1 MSIHRIGF
9 PEVSRHIHTPR
20 SYFCRDICV
29 SIGGHIL
36 ARHPE
41 KMDMPADKE
50 EFLLFL
56 APHQTLGL
64 RNPWR
69 EVCGIQF
76 PVLLNGP
83 FKKSSSVIFVFS
95 RILAKCTKITQYDPL
110 DSFIYTHTHNPLFRK
125 GQASKV
131 FEMVVLPWEAKS
143 CFTSLVSGIHQVS
156 LGLEHVLILIE
167 HYINS

>member
-1 MSIHRIGF
+1 M
-9 PEVSRHIHTPR
+9 
-20 SYFCRDICV
+20 

-56 APHQTLGL
+56 APHQPLGL

-110 DSFIYTHTHNPLFRK
+110 DSFIYAHTTHFLEK
-125 GQASKV
+125 DKQA
-131 FEMVVLPWEAKS
+131 
-143 CFTSLVSGIHQVS
+143 
-156 LGLEHVLILIE
+156 
-167 HYINS
+167 